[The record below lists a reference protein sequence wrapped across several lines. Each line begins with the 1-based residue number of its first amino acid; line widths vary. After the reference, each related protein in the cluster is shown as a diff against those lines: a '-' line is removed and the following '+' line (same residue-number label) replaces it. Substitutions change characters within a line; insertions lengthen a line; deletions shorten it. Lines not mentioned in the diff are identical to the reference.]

1 MYMGLHCAIGMML
14 KCEFLCVVGA
24 VEELV
29 TSHKV
34 VLQEQ
39 RARTEEL
46 EENKKRLMQEV

>member
-1 MYMGLHCAIGMML
+1 MW
-14 KCEFLCVVGA
+14 VRPPGA

-39 RARTEEL
+39 QAHTHEL
-46 EENKKRLMQEV
+46 EENEKRLKQEV